1 VHPQN
6 AARQYPAQLG
16 QPLIRGHEMR
26 REAAFAAHAATIM
39 LAAHSMAALHTGEF
53 EFCMVAS
60 VQRPTQ
66 SGGGT
71 EGEKPVGRAERDN

>member
-1 VHPQN
+1 
-6 AARQYPAQLG
+6 
-16 QPLIRGHEMR
+16 MR
-26 REAAFAAHAATIM
+26 REAAFAAHAATIV
-39 LAAHSMAALHTGEF
+39 LAAPSMAALHTGEF

-71 EGEKPVGRAERDN
+71 EGEKPVGRAERDSASDRTHQKSMPAERNPKK